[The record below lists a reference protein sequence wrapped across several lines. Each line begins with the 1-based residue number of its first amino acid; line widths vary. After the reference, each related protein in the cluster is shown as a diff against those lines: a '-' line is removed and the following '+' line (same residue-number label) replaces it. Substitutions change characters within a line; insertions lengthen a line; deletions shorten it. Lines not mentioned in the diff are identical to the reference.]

1 MQFDIRNRY
10 TESVLFT
17 AEIAC
22 AEDAPAS
29 VKIGSAVIWAAMTG
43 ANLRRANLRRADLSG
58 ANLSS
63 ANLREADLRGAVI
76 KLAIGDMRV
85 IHSSQIECWRMAWTS
100 EVLAIGR
107 KQHPISEWKK
117 FSDREISDMDDDA
130 LTFWKKW
137 KSTIFKMVE
146 LSVGGR

>member
-1 MQFDIRNRY
+1 MI
-10 TESVLFT
+10 
-17 AEIAC
+17 
-22 AEDAPAS
+22 
-29 VKIGSAVIWAAMTG
+29 G
-43 ANLRRANLRRADLSG
+43 ANLRWANLSG
-58 ANLSS
+58 ANLSGANLGG
-63 ANLREADLRGAVI
+63 ANLRGANI
-76 KLAIGDMRV
+76 KSVIGDMDV
-85 IHSSQIECWRMAWTS
+85 IHSAQIGRWRMAWTS

-107 KQHPISEWKK
+107 RQHSISEWKK